1 MVRSSRVLRLVALAV
16 VLAVAYFAQ
25 YIFDHGTLQTLYP
38 AWLLERLPF
47 LQRTAYWLAED
58 LYTLALWL
66 LAGSAIGFGLLVPG
80 WEVQPVPTGAAAG
93 SAGVTGGVT
102 GGVTAG
108 SAVAAP
114 SGETGAGATP
124 AWIWLVLILVVVGVL
139 VGWGWTGLPV
149 RIDPQVAR
157 SGLQAQALLRGAATP
172 GAWLA
177 PGATGAPQ
185 IAYFPA
191 ALAALALRSSLAG
204 AQLVGLLAALAVTVA
219 AYLLANELF
228 SIAPQR
234 RGLAVLA
241 AGFTAAAVALLHFG
255 RLAPFLPATAAGTVA
270 AWALLAGHRKLHLPL
285 LAASGILA
293 AGAMW
298 FDRSGLIFA
307 PVLLLWWLGL
317 RLQKPFSWRL
327 FAVWLASFL
336 IFAAPLL
343 ITWILNPGAFHAYL
357 QGGPDQ
363 GVVGDLWANLRATV
377 TTLFW
382 TPASASGSS
391 SFDYPGHFVHSV
403 VAPLFVLGLGALL
416 LNLDRLIGWCLLTLL
431 ACTVLLAGALS
442 PVAPFWAL
450 LLPLLPVV
458 GITVVFAL
466 DRMAALWTLA
476 SNEAGSTAAASLAGG
491 LLVAVVVLAW
501 VSYYGFA
508 AVENDPPSYT
518 GRALATLEPSAVA
531 VLVSSTPD
539 AAVRLDDPVLQYAAG
554 GRVNQA
560 LAVGPDALPATL
572 PPGSQVIIQGGDP
585 VALAAARARYPAAT
599 LAVERDLQ
607 ANPRLFVL
615 HLP

>member
-1 MVRSSRVLRLVALAV
+1 MVRSSRVLRLLALAV

-47 LQRTAYWLAED
+47 LQRTTYWLADD

-66 LAGSAIGFGLLVPG
+66 LAGSAIVFGLLVPG
-80 WEVQPVPTGAAAG
+80 WEVQPAPAGAGAAG
-93 SAGVTGGVT
+93 
-102 GGVTAG
+102 G
-108 SAVAAP
+108 SAVSGASAP
-114 SGETGAGATP
+114 GGGEVSTGETP
-124 AWIWLVLILVVVGVL
+124 AWIWLVLILLVVGIL
-139 VGWGWTGLPV
+139 IGWGWTSLPV

-157 SGLQAQALLRGAATP
+157 SGLQAQALLSGGAAVNP
-172 GAWLA
+172 AAWLA

-191 ALAALALRSSLAG
+191 ALAALALRSNLAG
-204 AQLVGLLAALAVTVA
+204 AHVVGLLAALAVTAA
-219 AYLLANELF
+219 AYLLAGELF
-228 SIAPQR
+228 WISPQR
-234 RGLAVLA
+234 RGLSVLA
-241 AGFTAAAVALLHFG
+241 AGFTASAVALLHFG
-255 RLAPFLPATAAGTVA
+255 RLAPFLPATAAGAFA
-270 AWALLAGHRKLHLPL
+270 AWALLAGHRKPNIPL

-293 AGAMW
+293 AGALW
-298 FDRSGLIFA
+298 FDRTGLIFA

-327 FAVWLASFL
+327 FAVWLASYLVFT
-336 IFAAPLL
+336 APLL
-343 ITWILNPGAFHAYL
+343 LTWILNPGAFHAYL

-363 GVVGDLWANLRATV
+363 GIVGDLWANLWATV

-382 TPASASGSS
+382 TPDASSIFG
-391 SFDYPGHFVHSV
+391 YPGHFVHSV
-403 VAPLFVLGLGALL
+403 VAPLFILGLGALL
-416 LNLDRLIGWCLLTLL
+416 LNLDRLIGWCLLTFLVGTL
-431 ACTVLLAGALS
+431 LLAGALS
-442 PVAPFWAL
+442 PVAPYWPL

-458 GITVVFAL
+458 GITIVFAL

-491 LLVAVVVLAW
+491 LLIAVVVLAW

-508 AVENDPPSYT
+508 AVDNDPSSYT
-518 GRALATLEPSAVA
+518 GRTLATLPPSAVA
-531 VLVSSTPD
+531 VLVSSTPA

-585 VALAAARARYPAAT
+585 FALAAARARYPAAT
-599 LAVERDLQ
+599 LTVARDLQ

-615 HLP
+615 QLP

>member
-1 MVRSSRVLRLVALAV
+1 MVRSSRVLRLFALAV

-38 AWLLERLPF
+38 GWMLERLPF
-47 LQRTAYWLAED
+47 LQRTTYWLAED

-66 LAGSAIGFGLLVPG
+66 LAGSAIVFGLLVPG
-80 WEVQPVPTGAAAG
+80 WEVQPIPAGAAGG
-93 SAGVTGGVT
+93 SDG
-102 GGVTAG
+102 TAASG
-108 SAVAAP
+108 STSRGDA
-114 SGETGAGATP
+114 AGAMVPPAGETP
-124 AWIWLVLILVVVGVL
+124 AWIWLVLILVVAAIFL
-139 VGWGWTGLPV
+139 GWGWTSLPV

-157 SGLQAQALLRGAATP
+157 SGLQAQALLSGPTAVNPA
-172 GAWLA
+172 AWLA

-191 ALAALALRSSLAG
+191 TLAALALRSNLAG
-204 AQLVGLLAALAVTVA
+204 AHLVGLLAALALIAA
-219 AYLLANELF
+219 AYLLAGELF
-228 SIAPQR
+228 WISPQR

-255 RLAPFLPATAAGTVA
+255 RLAPFLPATAAGTFA
-270 AWALLAGHRKLHLPL
+270 AWALLAGHRKQHLPL

-293 AGAMW
+293 AGALW

-327 FAVWLASFL
+327 FAVWLASYLVFT
-336 IFAAPLL
+336 APLL
-343 ITWILNPGAFHAYL
+343 IAWILNPGAFHAYL

-363 GVVGDLWANLRATV
+363 GVVGDVWANLRATV

-382 TPASASGSS
+382 TPDSS
-391 SFDYPGHFVHSV
+391 SIFGYPGHFVHSV
-403 VAPLFVLGLGALL
+403 VAPLFILGLGGLL

-431 ACTVLLAGALS
+431 GCTLLLAGTLS
-442 PVAPFWAL
+442 PAAPYWPL

-466 DRMAALWTLA
+466 NRMAALWTLA

-491 LLVAVVVLAW
+491 LLIAVVVLAW
-501 VSYYGFA
+501 VSYYGFVS
-508 AVENDPPSYT
+508 VENDGASYT
-518 GRALATLEPSAVA
+518 GRALATLPPSAVA
-531 VLVSSTPD
+531 VLVSSTPE
-539 AAVRLDDPVLQYAAG
+539 AAVRLDDPVLQYVAG
-554 GRVNQA
+554 SRVNQA

-572 PPGSQVIIQGGDP
+572 PPESQVIIQGSDP

-599 LAVERDLQ
+599 LTVERDLQ

>member
-1 MVRSSRVLRLVALAV
+1 MVRSSRVLRLLALAV

-38 AWLLERLPF
+38 AWMLERLPF
-47 LQRTAYWLAED
+47 LVRTTYWLADD

-66 LAGSAIGFGLLVPG
+66 LAGSAIVFGLLVPG
-80 WEVQPVPTGAAAG
+80 WEVQPLPTGSSTGREDASNPATAGAAAPP
-93 SAGVTGGVT
+93 AGAT
-102 GGVTAG
+102 
-108 SAVAAP
+108 S
-114 SGETGAGATP
+114 SGETP
-124 AWIWLVLILVVVGVL
+124 AWIWLILILVVVGVL
-139 VGWGWTGLPV
+139 VGWGWTSLPV

-157 SGLQAQALLRGAATP
+157 SGLQAQALLSGGAGVNP

-177 PGATGAPQ
+177 PSATGAPQ

-191 ALAALALRSSLAG
+191 ALAALALRSNQAG
-204 AQLVGLLAALAVTVA
+204 AHLVGLLAALALTAA
-219 AYLLANELF
+219 AYLLAGELF
-228 SIAPQR
+228 WISPQR

-255 RLAPFLPATAAGTVA
+255 RLAPFLPATVAGAFA
-270 AWALLAGHRKLHLPL
+270 AWALLAGQRKSHIPL
-285 LAASGILA
+285 LAAGGILA
-293 AGAMW
+293 AGALW
-298 FDRSGLIFA
+298 FDRTGLIFA

-327 FAVWLASFL
+327 FAVWLASYLVFT
-336 IFAAPLL
+336 APLL

-382 TPASASGSS
+382 TPDASSIFG
-391 SFDYPGHFVHSV
+391 YPGHFVHSV

-416 LNLDRLIGWCLLTLL
+416 LNLDRLIGWCLLTALV
-431 ACTVLLAGALS
+431 CTLLLAGALS
-442 PVAPFWAL
+442 PVAPYWPL

-458 GITVVFAL
+458 GITIVFAL

-491 LLVAVVVLAW
+491 LLIAVVVLAW

-508 AVENDPPSYT
+508 AVDNDPSSYT

-531 VLVSSTPD
+531 VLVSSTPE

-554 GRVNQA
+554 GA
-560 LAVGPDALPATL
+560 
-572 PPGSQVIIQGGDP
+572 
-585 VALAAARARYPAAT
+585 
-599 LAVERDLQ
+599 
-607 ANPRLFVL
+607 
-615 HLP
+615 